1 MKLNATLALAAV
13 VGALSVGSAS
23 AATMTVV
30 GGTTYVYGQPNYDG
44 TCEGDVTT
52 CYDPSGTASIIHPD
66 LQAFYDDADYPG
78 LTLSGPAQITVEFI
92 GKEAGAANTAFSVGG
107 GTILNT
113 DAIGT
118 MYSFFQAAGS
128 TLNFSFSSALGSL
141 AGSEGFSGG
150 AGIAFSLCNACE
162 IVYAYFDDSGANEDR
177 DWDDMVVK
185 ISVSAVP
192 VPAAGLLLLGGLGG
206 LAALRRRKTA

>member
-13 VGALSVGSAS
+13 VGAVSVGSAS

-44 TCEGDVTT
+44 TCEGGITT
-52 CYDPSGTASIIHPD
+52 CYDPSGTASTIHPD
-66 LQAFYDDADYPG
+66 VQAFYDAANYPG
-78 LTLSGPAQITVEFI
+78 LTLSGPAQITVEFL
-92 GKEAGAANTAFSVGG
+92 GKEAGAVNTAFSFGG
-107 GTILNT
+107 GSILNT
-113 DAIGT
+113 DVVGT
-118 MYSFFQAAGS
+118 MYTFFQDAGGI
-128 TLNFSFSSALGSL
+128 LKFSFSSVLGSI
-141 AGSEGFSGG
+141 AGSDGFSNGG
-150 AGIAFSLCNACE
+150 AIAFSLCSACE
-162 IVYAYFDDSGANEDR
+162 TVYAFFDDSGANEDR

-185 ISVSAVP
+185 ISVAPVP